1 MCSSKHGAVL
11 VYSTCSISVFENED
25 VVNYALRKRHVKLV
39 DTGLSFGTPGF
50 TAFRHYHFHP
60 TMSLTRR
67 YYPHVHNTDG
77 FFVTKFVKVSNEIP
91 KTADDDS
98 EKEEV
103 EEVEKEEKK
112 ERKGKKEEKEG
123 GEEERKGEEEEEKGE
138 KKQEKKQG
146 GKPKFGKGPQKG
158 PQKGFQKGP
167 QKGFQKGPQKRFQQK
182 RDQAE
187 GQKGGYEKKDKQE
200 RKAIRDKKDGK
211 KRYMKQGGKKQE

>member
-1 MCSSKHGAVL
+1 MRSSKHGAVL

-77 FFVTKFVKVSNEIP
+77 FFVAKFVKLSNDIP
-91 KTADDDS
+91 KTVDDDS
-98 EKEEV
+98 EEEEEEV
-103 EEVEKEEKK
+103 VEKKGKEEKEEK
-112 ERKGKKEEKEG
+112 EK
-123 GEEERKGEEEEEKGE
+123 EEEK
-138 KKQEKKQG
+138 EKKQG
-146 GKPKFGKGPQKG
+146 GKPKKFGKRP
-158 PQKGFQKGP
+158 
-167 QKGFQKGPQKRFQQK
+167 QQK
-182 RDQAE
+182 RPQQRSQQRPQHRPQQRNQPREQAE
-187 GQKGGYEKKDKQE
+187 GQEGYEKKDKQE

-211 KRYMKQGGKKQE
+211 KRYMKQGGKKQK

>member
-77 FFVTKFVKVSNEIP
+77 FFVAKFVKVSNEIP

-98 EKEEV
+98 E
-103 EEVEKEEKK
+103 
-112 ERKGKKEEKEG
+112 KEEKEG

-158 PQKGFQKGP
+158 PQKGSQKGFQKGP
-167 QKGFQKGPQKRFQQK
+167 QKGFQKGSQKGFQKGPQKKFQQK

>member
-77 FFVTKFVKVSNEIP
+77 FFVAKFVKVSNEIP

-103 EEVEKEEKK
+103 EEVEKVEKK
-112 ERKGKKEEKEG
+112 ERKGKKEEKE
-123 GEEERKGEEEEEKGE
+123 EGEEEEAGGDGGVEAVEDLALFRRDPEGAE
-138 KKQEKKQG
+138 VEDMAQG
-146 GKPKFGKGPQKG
+146 GAGDGAEEEHQG
-158 PQKGFQKGP
+158 DE
-167 QKGFQKGPQKRFQQK
+167 QQ
-182 RDQAE
+182 DQACQAE
-187 GQKGGYEKKDKQE
+187 LGLPAHSVFSFLRANLRRRASAPQPQAQP
-200 RKAIRDKKDGK
+200 RRIRAA
-211 KRYMKQGGKKQE
+211 RAP